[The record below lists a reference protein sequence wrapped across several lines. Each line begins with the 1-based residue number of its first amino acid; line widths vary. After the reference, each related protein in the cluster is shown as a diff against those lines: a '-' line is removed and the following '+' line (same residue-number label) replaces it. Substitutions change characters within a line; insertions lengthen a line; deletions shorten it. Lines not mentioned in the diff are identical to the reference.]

1 MAIKLTNHFFQ
12 KRRAL
17 SKKMI
22 SGITKSL
29 IGLGLFLACATSAVA
44 HGKDSSRR
52 EQLSLLSIAEPQSI
66 VCKDSSR
73 REQLSSLNIAEPQPV
88 VCRTEPKDITRTLS
102 KGQRQLSS
110 SRQSGE
116 DNCHALRITTTEPQA
131 NIWDWQ
137 IHYKLDTPLTLG
149 RSYTFTMRVKGSSSG
164 TLALWPI
171 DTASENKNQWGGSND
186 VQYLAAYDFDTS
198 WKTLTWHFSAQFPL
212 DEFDFVFGCYGGDIF
227 FDDLVLT
234 AEGSDTNIIV
244 NPGFESPITSHW
256 EKIGWQAGVSFQIV
270 TTSSKADLDDAIS
283 AAREVLLQ
291 AASLTRQEAVEARQA
306 LETVLHEAETF
317 STEDDAAYLVEA
329 EKVRN
334 AAAQLAQWIGVP
346 DSADPNFQIY
356 LCFGQ
361 SNMEGNA
368 RPETQDYD
376 NVPERFKVM
385 AAVDMSSPQRRKGE
399 WYTAIPPLCR
409 QGTGLTPAD
418 YFGRT
423 MVERQS
429 PDITVGVIDVAVGGT
444 SIRGFME
451 ELVGEYVAGE
461 ADWFK
466 SYMSS
471 YDNNPFRR
479 LVDMAKIAQRYG
491 IIRGILM
498 HQGETD
504 NGNSQWPSMVRTVY
518 TRLLDELGLNALSVP
533 LLVGEM
539 VQQDQGGVCYGQ
551 NANISTLPDVIPT
564 SHVISSKGCP
574 AATDGL
580 HFTAE
585 GYRIIGRRYAETML
599 QLLSQQAA
607 GISAAPTAP
616 VEILSEES
624 YDLSG
629 RKIDTRSSV
638 SLGQTR
644 GIVIRRVRL
653 ADGSQ
658 TVMKTLK

>member
-73 REQLSSLNIAEPQPV
+73 REQLSSLNNAEPQSI

-198 WKTLTWHFSAQFPL
+198 WKTFTWHFSAQFPL

-270 TTSSKADLDDAIS
+270 TTSSKADLDDAI
-283 AAREVLLQ
+283 R
-291 AASLTRQEAVEARQA
+291 
-306 LETVLHEAETF
+306 
-317 STEDDAAYLVEA
+317 
-329 EKVRN
+329 
-334 AAAQLAQWIGVP
+334 
-346 DSADPNFQIY
+346 
-356 LCFGQ
+356 
-361 SNMEGNA
+361 
-368 RPETQDYD
+368 
-376 NVPERFKVM
+376 
-385 AAVDMSSPQRRKGE
+385 
-399 WYTAIPPLCR
+399 
-409 QGTGLTPAD
+409 
-418 YFGRT
+418 RT
-423 MVERQS
+423 MPHISLR
-429 PDITVGVIDVAVGGT
+429 
-444 SIRGFME
+444 
-451 ELVGEYVAGE
+451 L
-461 ADWFK
+461 
-466 SYMSS
+466 
-471 YDNNPFRR
+471 RR
-479 LVDMAKIAQRYG
+479 
-491 IIRGILM
+491 
-498 HQGETD
+498 
-504 NGNSQWPSMVRTVY
+504 
-518 TRLLDELGLNALSVP
+518 
-533 LLVGEM
+533 
-539 VQQDQGGVCYGQ
+539 
-551 NANISTLPDVIPT
+551 
-564 SHVISSKGCP
+564 
-574 AATDGL
+574 
-580 HFTAE
+580 
-585 GYRIIGRRYAETML
+585 
-599 QLLSQQAA
+599 
-607 GISAAPTAP
+607 
-616 VEILSEES
+616 
-624 YDLSG
+624 
-629 RKIDTRSSV
+629 
-638 SLGQTR
+638 
-644 GIVIRRVRL
+644 
-653 ADGSQ
+653 
-658 TVMKTLK
+658 